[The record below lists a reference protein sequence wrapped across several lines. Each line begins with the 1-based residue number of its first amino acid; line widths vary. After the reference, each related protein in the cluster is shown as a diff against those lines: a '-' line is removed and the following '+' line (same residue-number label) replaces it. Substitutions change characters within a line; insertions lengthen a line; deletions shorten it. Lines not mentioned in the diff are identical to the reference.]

1 MTPSHVRSNT
11 RACHRSITGLL
22 VLLFFVGGL
31 FSTRAYVLEGPKW
44 PNGTVT
50 MQLSLG
56 NAGHTLSDGNTSW
69 NSAVAPALTMWNQVM
84 GAAQLAGVMNSSAA
98 VSQGDGVNSMAFAN
112 TFFGSSFGS
121 NTLAITGYSY
131 SGSTMREA
139 DILFNNAWTWDS
151 YRGPLRSPMDIQR
164 VALHE
169 LGHVLGLGHS
179 TLSTAIMY
187 AFVGNTDTLT
197 SDDIAGAQAL
207 YGAPSGTPTP
217 TPSPSATATP
227 TPTATPTSTPSV
239 TPSPTPFGL
248 SVTLSAAPT
257 TVRSHDTAVFTVTAS
272 TTATSPVT
280 VNYSLSG
287 TAILGS
293 NYSLSGTPGQ
303 ITIPAGATSG
313 SATLTVLSAA
323 RRVKTATMNLQSGS
337 GYTLSGMTSAA
348 VFIRK

>member
-1 MTPSHVRSNT
+1 MTPSHFRFDSRAYRSV
-11 RACHRSITGLL
+11 TGLL

-44 PNGTVT
+44 PNGSVT

-56 NAGHTLSDGNTSW
+56 GGQALSDGNTNW
-69 NSAVAPALTMWNQVM
+69 NSAVVPALTMWNQVM
-84 GAAQLAGVMNSSAA
+84 GAAQLGGVMNSSAA
-98 VSQGDGVNSMAFAN
+98 VAQGDGVNSMAFAS

-151 YRGPLRSPMDIQR
+151 YRGPLRSAMDIQR

-187 AFVGNTDTLT
+187 AYVGNTDALT
-197 SDDIAGAQAL
+197 PDDIAGAQAL

-217 TPSPSATATP
+217 TPSATATP

-239 TPSPTPFGL
+239 TPSPTPTATPSAL
-248 SVTLSAAPT
+248 AVSLSAAPT
-257 TVRSHDTAVFTVTAS
+257 SVRSGGTAVFTVTAS
-272 TTATSPVT
+272 TAASSSIT
-280 VNYSLSG
+280 VNYSMSG
-287 TAILGS
+287 NAILGS
-293 NYSLSGTPGQ
+293 AYSLDGTPGQ
-303 ITIPAGATSG
+303 ITIPAGASSG
-313 SATLTVLSAA
+313 AVTLTVLTAGKRS
-323 RRVKTATMNLQSGS
+323 KTASMTLQSGA
-337 GYTLSGMTSAA
+337 GYSVSTPTRASVS
-348 VFIRK
+348 IRR

>member
-1 MTPSHVRSNT
+1 VSIWVTPRTDIAFVEYIEIMTPSHLRSDT
-11 RACHRSITGLL
+11 RACHRPVTGLL

-56 NAGHTLSDGNTSW
+56 NAGQTLSDGNTSW

-84 GAAQLAGVMNSSAA
+84 GAAQLTGVMNSTAA

-151 YRGPLRSPMDIQR
+151 YRGSLRSAMDIQR

-179 TLSTAIMY
+179 TVSTAIMY
-187 AFVGNTDTLT
+187 AYVGNTDTLT
-197 SDDIAGAQAL
+197 PDDIAGAQSL

-217 TPSPSATATP
+217 TP
-227 TPTATPTSTPSV
+227 
-239 TPSPTPFGL
+239 
-248 SVTLSAAPT
+248 
-257 TVRSHDTAVFTVTAS
+257 
-272 TTATSPVT
+272 
-280 VNYSLSG
+280 
-287 TAILGS
+287 
-293 NYSLSGTPGQ
+293 
-303 ITIPAGATSG
+303 
-313 SATLTVLSAA
+313 
-323 RRVKTATMNLQSGS
+323 
-337 GYTLSGMTSAA
+337 
-348 VFIRK
+348 

>member
-1 MTPSHVRSNT
+1 MTPSNFRSDT
-11 RACHRSITGLL
+11 RAYPRSVTGLL

-56 NAGHTLSDGNTSW
+56 NAGHTLSDGNTNW

-84 GAAQLAGVMNSSAA
+84 GAAQLAGVMNSTAA

-131 SGSTMREA
+131 RGSTMSEA
-139 DILFNNAWTWDS
+139 DILFNTAWTWDS
-151 YRGPLRSPMDIQR
+151 YRGPLRSAMDIQR

-169 LGHVLGLGHS
+169 LGHVLGLDHPDQAGQHVS
-179 TLSTAIMY
+179 AIMNSIVSDVY
-187 AFVGNTDTLT
+187 TLQ

-217 TPSPSATATP
+217 S
-227 TPTATPTSTPSV
+227 PTATPTATASPTATPSI
-239 TPSPTPFGL
+239 TPSPTPSRL

-257 TVRSHDTAVFTVTAS
+257 SVRSHGTAVFTVTAS
-272 TTATSPVT
+272 TAATSPVT
-280 VNYSLSG
+280 VNYLMSG
-287 TAILGS
+287 NAILGS

-313 SATLTVLSAA
+313 SETLTVLSAA
-323 RRVKTATMNLQSGS
+323 KRSRSATMNLQLGS
-337 GYTLSGMTSAA
+337 GYTLSGTTSAS
-348 VFIRK
+348 VFIRR

>member
-1 MTPSHVRSNT
+1 MTPSDFRTSI
-11 RACHRSITGLL
+11 RAWHRSVTCLL

-31 FSTRAYVLEGPKW
+31 FSTRAYVFEGPKW
-44 PNGTVT
+44 PNGTIT

-56 NAGHTLSDGNTSW
+56 NAGHTLSDGNTNW
-69 NSAVAPALTMWNQVM
+69 NSAVAPALTMWNQVI
-84 GAAQLAGVMNSSAA
+84 GAVQLAGVMNSTAA

-121 NTLAITGYSY
+121 NTLAITGYSFR
-131 SGSTMREA
+131 GSTMSEA
-139 DILFNNAWTWDS
+139 DILFNTAWTWDS
-151 YRGPLRSPMDIQR
+151 YRGPLRSATDIQR

-169 LGHVLGLGHS
+169 LGHVLGLDHPDQAGQHVS
-179 TLSTAIMY
+179 AIMNSVISDIY
-187 AFVGNTDTLT
+187 TLQ

-217 TPSPSATATP
+217 TPSP
-227 TPTATPTSTPSV
+227 TATPTSTPSA
-239 TPSPTPFGL
+239 TPSGF

-257 TVRSHDTAVFTVTAS
+257 TVRSQGTAVFTVTAS

-280 VNYSLSG
+280 VNYSMG
-287 TAILGS
+287 GNAVLGS

-313 SATLTVLSAA
+313 SETLTVLSAL
-323 RRVKTATMNLQSGS
+323 RRSKSATMNLQPGS
-337 GYTLSGMTSAA
+337 GYTLSGTTSVS
-348 VFIRK
+348 VFIRR